1 MQYSFF
7 EGLEPLAKF
16 SMSDTPSGY
25 PKPVDGKP
33 YDSEAPTQLWQSP
46 FRHLSQFPNRR
57 AARRRERLEA
67 LLKGQEI
74 TSTGMLSATNLT
86 HTAATQ
92 DVSPLP
98 HVENPLPDPPAPES
112 IPTGTYTSIRPV
124 SGPRM
129 AVFIAVGVA
138 VGGLAAL
145 QLNRVLT
152 PGHAE
157 TTASAV
163 ATAAVAPAA
172 PVVIAPPTPV
182 RVAPSVPTEYA
193 FGVEACAPEEAKPA
207 GVPPLQVDIVA
218 ARPTARQGKPAST
231 TALNPDAAHA
241 AASDAVPAFVTP
253 EQASQASCSRYPTVH
268 IPTQLHPRINPLMT
282 SNQVF
287 SDKAL
292 VKSGSQAPHP

>member
-1 MQYSFF
+1 MR
-7 EGLEPLAKF
+7 
-16 SMSDTPSGY
+16 DTPSGT
-25 PKPVDGKP
+25 PEPLDGKP

-46 FRHLSQFPNRR
+46 FKHLSEFPVRR

-74 TSTGMLSATNLT
+74 TSTGMVSATGLT

-92 DVSPLP
+92 DVSPA
-98 HVENPLPDPPAPES
+98 PLPENVFPDHPPPPES

-138 VGGLAAL
+138 AGGLAAL

-152 PGHAE
+152 PS
-157 TTASAV
+157 TPDR
-163 ATAAVAPAA
+163 ATAAAAAVAVTPAEPA
-172 PVVIAPPTPV
+172 PV
-182 RVAPSVPTEYA
+182 RVAVVPAVPVPAAPEIPVPEA
-193 FGVEACAPEEAKPA
+193 EACAPEEAKDA
-207 GVPPLQVDIVA
+207 VVPPLQVEIVPVRPV
-218 ARPTARQGKPAST
+218 ARSSSKSATTTPLPPEPASG
-231 TALNPDAAHA
+231 ADAHE
-241 AASDAVPAFVTP
+241 ASSAFVNT
-253 EQASQASCSRYPTVH
+253 SQSSDSSCSRYPSVH

-287 SDKAL
+287 TEQGLAKTNRQ
-292 VKSGSQAPHP
+292 VPNR